1 MQQTT
6 TIEAK
11 CRPIREGS
19 SSPAMQVMFA
29 FPEPT
34 NAREKIE
41 IRWPPK
47 SGWMMVVVAERWIE
61 LDETEAEGIR

>member
-1 MQQTT
+1 
-6 TIEAK
+6 
-11 CRPIREGS
+11 
-19 SSPAMQVMFA
+19 MQVMFA